1 MGLLKSSGPRVGN
14 SVVNLP
20 SNGSVKNLFAS
31 VTASGNFD
39 TFKNSVGGAAYQ
51 VPVGKKFIILLVSGS
66 VNAAVAAI
74 YCGIG
79 YGDTSVSNSG
89 PAPTNEIGISTQ
101 SYLICNNTG
110 LAVESSTYIE
120 VPAGKYPACK
130 PTGAASA
137 VRIVGVEV
145 NA

>member
-1 MGLLKSSGPRVGN
+1 MISQRNGPRVGN
-14 SVVNLP
+14 NVVNLP
-20 SNGSVKNLFAS
+20 SNGLVKNLFGQ

-39 TFKNSVGGAAYQ
+39 TFKDSVGGAAYQ
-51 VPVGKKFIILLVSGS
+51 VPVGKKFIILQVAGS
-66 VNAAVAAI
+66 VNAAAAMI

-79 YGDTSVSNSG
+79 YGDTAVTNSG
-89 PAPTNEIGISTQ
+89 PAPTNEIGVSVQ
-101 SYLICNNTG
+101 AYLLCNNTG
-110 LAVESSTYIE
+110 LGIETSTYIE

-130 PTGAASA
+130 PTGAATA